1 MANAME
7 AAKNARAEAYETL
20 RTASK
25 EAAQAAWRAK
35 VLAREAARA
44 KWTAR
49 ALAEEAD
56 EAREIYDEAWRE
68 LNEDEAV
75 QGPLCEEHRR
85 RQGYAP
91 ICPGI
96 PNIFWPK
103 IFFTR
108 PNSYRSQRE
117 RPSQR
122 LQAPATNSH
131 EVSDPA
137 STAQRRRQELAGGYS
152 HWPIFFFKAYKKQEQ
167 TAYNFFTAQKTTNK
181 CIYMTYGYIFSMT
194 INSVGL

>member
-1 MANAME
+1 MATRKKAMANAME

-20 RTASK
+20 RTATK

-75 QGPLCEEHRR
+75 QGPLCEEEL
-85 RQGYAP
+85 
-91 ICPGI
+91 
-96 PNIFWPK
+96 FW
-103 IFFTR
+103 
-108 PNSYRSQRE
+108 E
-117 RPSQR
+117 RP
-122 LQAPATNSH
+122 
-131 EVSDPA
+131 
-137 STAQRRRQELAGGYS
+137 RRCR
-152 HWPIFFFKAYKKQEQ
+152 WRD
-167 TAYNFFTAQKTTNK
+167 
-181 CIYMTYGYIFSMT
+181 
-194 INSVGL
+194 